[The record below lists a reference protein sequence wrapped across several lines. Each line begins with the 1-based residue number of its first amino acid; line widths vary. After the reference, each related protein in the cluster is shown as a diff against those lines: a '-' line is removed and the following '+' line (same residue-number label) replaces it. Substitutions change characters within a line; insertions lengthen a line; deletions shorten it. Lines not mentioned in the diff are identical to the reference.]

1 MALSSEVNAAS
12 GEVTRQF
19 DINPYSYALNT
30 SRALDPAVNYTA
42 NYAPFNILHE
52 LDNNYMDLN
61 VVDVKFQGE
70 VKWKAL
76 PELEL
81 SALGAVRYQA
91 SSQEHNIKDHSNQ
104 ATAYRKEKPVATG
117 TFTSNEDMTLDWKNL
132 PSGPYVLKASVK
144 DNQGKEVTAD
154 TNTVLFSVEDKRP
167 PVETTMW
174 FYGANT
180 EFDAA
185 HPVIRALPC
194 HHAVPTSR

>member
-1 MALSSEVNAAS
+1 M
-12 GEVTRQF
+12 
-19 DINPYSYALNT
+19 
-30 SRALDPAVNYTA
+30 DPAVNYTA

-104 ATAYRKEKPVATG
+104 ATAYRTGMDDATIRDNNNLLY
-117 TFTSNEDMTLDWKNL
+117 TNPDNPYAFTHQHTAGRRYL
-132 PSGPYVLKASVK
+132 PA
-144 DNQGKEVTAD
+144 
-154 TNTVLFSVEDKRP
+154 
-167 PVETTMW
+167 
-174 FYGANT
+174 
-180 EFDAA
+180 
-185 HPVIRALPC
+185 
-194 HHAVPTSR
+194 